1 MKQVIIIGS
10 IYPEGLLE
18 EIKDKCT
25 YVDYAADTFQKS
37 LFIGLDKK
45 ADNISFITYPVYR
58 ASPFKFCFRGRREN
72 TGFLCGK
79 SKIIFTGLLNI
90 PILKKIDETR
100 RVYNELKNLLSK
112 KNQSYVIVYSLHS
125 PFLIPVILLRDK
137 IRKTM
142 VIIPDLPEYMGGGK
156 GFLYKIAKTVDRFI
170 INHCVARFD
179 SFTLLSPYMKDHLPI
194 KNKPAVVVEGIYSD
208 LCLLDEDVVKSSGVN
223 ILYTGLIS
231 QRYGVFDLI
240 EAFARINNNDYS
252 LWLCGVCGCMEEKA
266 LLEDYLKKDRRIKYY
281 GSVSSREA
289 RLLQRKASLLVN
301 PRHSSGEFT
310 KYSFPSKTMEYLASG
325 TPTLMCKLPAIP
337 EEYNDYLFY
346 FEDESIDGYT
356 SKIVEVASMDR
367 SILKKRGLEGKQFI
381 EMYKNEYVQASK
393 ISKLLLGVE

>member
-112 KNQSYVIVYSLHS
+112 KNQSYVSLYSWHS

-156 GFLYKIAKTVDRFI
+156 GFFFFLAKAVDRFI
-170 INHCVARFD
+170 INHCV
-179 SFTLLSPYMKDHLPI
+179 SPP
-194 KNKPAVVVEGIYSD
+194 
-208 LCLLDEDVVKSSGVN
+208 
-223 ILYTGLIS
+223 
-231 QRYGVFDLI
+231 
-240 EAFARINNNDYS
+240 
-252 LWLCGVCGCMEEKA
+252 
-266 LLEDYLKKDRRIKYY
+266 
-281 GSVSSREA
+281 
-289 RLLQRKASLLVN
+289 
-301 PRHSSGEFT
+301 
-310 KYSFPSKTMEYLASG
+310 
-325 TPTLMCKLPAIP
+325 
-337 EEYNDYLFY
+337 
-346 FEDESIDGYT
+346 
-356 SKIVEVASMDR
+356 
-367 SILKKRGLEGKQFI
+367 
-381 EMYKNEYVQASK
+381 
-393 ISKLLLGVE
+393 